1 MRFIAALII
10 PPQRPKMRFSLSGF
24 REDASGL
31 RIRFRSKRAGT
42 TSRSILR
49 RNIHTFRAV
58 FQHVS
63 VPQFQVTVTL
73 AEQAG
78 KTKLTRRML
87 FESVAACDKVKRF
100 AVEAN
105 EQNLDRLAAQLA
117 KMV

>member
-1 MRFIAALII
+1 M
-10 PPQRPKMRFSLSGF
+10 
-24 REDASGL
+24 
-31 RIRFRSKRAGT
+31 
-42 TSRSILR
+42 LR
-49 RNIHTFRAV
+49 RDIYTFRAV

-63 VPQFQVTVTL
+63 APQFQVTINL

-78 KTKLTRRML
+78 KTKLTWRML

-105 EQNLDRLAAQLA
+105 EQNLDRLAARLA

>member
-1 MRFIAALII
+1 M
-10 PPQRPKMRFSLSGF
+10 
-24 REDASGL
+24 
-31 RIRFRSKRAGT
+31 
-42 TSRSILR
+42 
-49 RNIHTFRAV
+49 
-58 FQHVS
+58 
-63 VPQFQVTVTL
+63 TVTL